1 MKPALNRY
9 IAGILFALLAGIASL
24 GQAAMTI
31 PAGPLYVGAAVPPI
45 VMLNVT
51 KDQNL
56 YQKAYNDYSDLDG
69 DGYIDTTYKHTIDY
83 YGYFDS
89 YKCYTYSSTDL
100 RFVPVAASYTGTKP
114 AACSGNWHGNF
125 LNWASMS
132 RMDAVRKLLYGGLR
146 STDGTGA
153 AGITVL
159 QRVYLPTD
167 AHSWAKYYNPV
178 IAQAMDLKPLGTSE
192 TWAQRYPAI
201 NALTPFNPDATPAA
215 VTSGSSVSI
224 GTGNKVFAV
233 SSTTAF
239 SYGDQVLIEDAADPN
254 NYMVGAVGCVN
265 GTGITMYDGIA
276 AGTSSC
282 AGGSIEV
289 AVEKAAG
296 PGLGSSK
303 TSWKIFNW
311 TQTGLTM
318 CNATLGATTDPQRK
332 SQTNTNPP
340 LLRVAKGNFSL
351 WNANERWQCY
361 WREEVTSPAEATNA
375 IGVTRTNGN
384 RAALSGSYAS
394 SLGPNKTT
402 VSSGRIANGANAA
415 NSDYIVRV
423 KACDST
429 ALGDEKCASYP
440 SGNYKPIGL
449 LQYYGEKGLLK
460 FGLMTGSYSKNKS
473 GGVLRKNAGSL
484 SDEINTATDGTFVLP
499 AGGNIINNLNK
510 MRMYGYSYGDGTYA
524 VDGTSGSTFCAWG
537 ETSLTEGT
545 CLTWGNP
552 MAEMYA
558 ESLRYLAGKAV
569 TATFNAN
576 DSALISGLTTAAW
589 VDPLSNTNYCAP
601 LNVLNFNASA
611 SSYDKDQM
619 TVAADVGSNA
629 VTDTNTVGSE
639 EGITHGYVGNSG
651 TLNNDICSDK
661 AFASLGSIYGI
672 CPEGAGIEGS
682 YLMSGVAYHAHIN
695 RIRPST
701 DFPDMLSTDLKSLK
715 VSTYGIS
722 LATNVPKITVPVGT
736 GSVTIMPAGRLDVT
750 NVGKGYGGGAL
761 VDFKIICQIPIGASS
776 TTITT
781 ITKESGG
788 MCGAAGSGAFY
799 VNWEDSEQGGDYD
812 QDMWGRIKYQVNI
825 DNTITIT
832 TDVVAESTNMDFGFG
847 YAVSGTTKD
856 GPHFHSGIEGFS
868 YTDPTPVTVTGDL
881 THINASGGCS
891 SCAPGDGAT
900 SVTYTP
906 SGTTAG
912 VMQDPLSYAAKY
924 GGFKEEKLT
933 TNNKPD
939 LVDEWDSKKAD
950 GTDGHDGIPDNF
962 FQVTNP
968 NALETALD
976 KAFRAML
983 NESSASSVATNSTSL
998 QTGSRIY
1005 QARFNSNFWSG
1016 QLRALDLDPITG
1028 DVIEPEAW
1036 DAGSVINGQT
1046 GSRNII
1052 TTGLDTRDGIPFTW
1066 AAISV
1071 QADTTQMD
1079 WLNKNELGV
1088 TDSLGSLRV
1097 DYLRGSAANEGKS
1110 AGKFRERTESKLGDT
1125 VNSSPV
1131 YVGVPEAGWGGA
1143 TYKQFRV
1150 DNLSRNP
1157 MIYAGANDGML
1168 HGFDAATGEEKIA
1181 YVPSVVYSNLSKLT
1195 GQSYAHQYFVDGTPM
1210 VNDIELNSGVWKT
1223 VLVGGLNWGGRA
1235 IYALDITDPS
1245 TFSEGNAGTIV
1256 MWEFTSSNDGDLGY
1270 THVQPTYPPFKG
1282 ISQQIVMMYNGKW
1295 ALIVNNGYN
1304 SDNGKA
1310 ALFIFFLDHTGGT
1323 WPLGSDYIKL
1333 VADNAGPDN
1342 GLSTPMPYDINDDGV
1357 VDFVYAGDL
1366 KGNLWK
1372 FDVTSTNQNAWN
1384 VAFGGSTPLYV
1395 AKDSGNNRQPITTA
1409 PQMKQHTLGGAMVLF
1424 GTGKYLENADTTTY
1438 STQSFYG
1445 VWDKDGTTTVTG
1457 RSQLKEQLIKETQTF
1472 TQTAGA
1478 MLTHSYRVT
1487 TKAFN
1492 PAVDW
1497 ATYYGWYMDFP
1508 AQAVATDPGER
1519 IAYNPLLR
1527 NDRIVFPTLIPSN
1540 TPCLAGGSSWLM
1552 ELDALTGNRLGVS
1565 PFDKTGEGT
1574 FDSADLLTG
1583 TTEGTVAA
1591 GGIKPAEGG
1600 IITTPTVVRNKDGG
1614 KDKDKPC
1621 EYKYASSSTG
1631 AVIKTPESC
1640 EPPGRI
1646 AWREII
1652 Q

>member
-9 IAGILFALLAGIASL
+9 FAGILFALLAGIASL
-24 GQAAMTI
+24 GQAGMTI
-31 PAGPLYVGAAVPPI
+31 PAGPLYVGASVPPI
-45 VMLNVT
+45 VMLNIT

-69 DGYIDTTYKHTIDY
+69 DGYIETTYKHTIDY

-114 AACSGNWHGNF
+114 ADCSGNWHGNF

-159 QRVYLPTD
+159 ERAYLPTD

-178 IAQAMDLKPLGTSE
+178 IAQAMDLKPLGTAE

-201 NALTPFNPDATPAA
+201 NTLTPFNPDTTPAA

-224 GTGNKVFAV
+224 GTGNKIFTVD
-233 SSTTAF
+233 TTKF

-282 AGGSIEV
+282 ASGNIEV
-289 AVEKAAG
+289 AVEKYAG
-296 PGLGSSK
+296 SGTK

-361 WREEVTSPAEATNA
+361 WREDVTSPAESTTG
-375 IGVTRTNGN
+375 IGTTRTNGN

-402 VSSGRIANGANAA
+402 TSNGRIANGANGAS
-415 NSDYIVRV
+415 SDYIVRV

-473 GGVLRKNAGSL
+473 GGVLRKNAGAL
-484 SDEINTATDGTFVLP
+484 SDEINTTTDGTFKTTLP

-510 MRMYGYSYGDGTYA
+510 MRMFGYSYGDGTYA
-524 VDGTSGSTFCAWG
+524 FDSTSGSTFCSWG

-545 CLTWGNP
+545 CLSWGNP

-569 TATFNAN
+569 TSTFNAN
-576 DSALISGLTTAAW
+576 DSALISGLTTATW
-589 VDPLSNTNYCAP
+589 SDPLSNANYCAP

-611 SSYDKDQM
+611 SSYDRDQM
-619 TVAADVGSNA
+619 TVSSDIGSNA

-661 AFASLGSIYGI
+661 AFTSLGSAYGI
-672 CPEGAGIEGS
+672 CPEGAGVEGS
-682 YLMSGVAYHAHIN
+682 YLLSGVAYHAHTN
-695 RIRPST
+695 RIRS
-701 DFPDMLSTDLKSLK
+701 DLSAVEATDLKSLK

-722 LATNVPKITVPVGT
+722 LATNVPKVTVPVGT
-736 GSVTIMPAGRLDVT
+736 GSVTIMPAGRLDRT
-750 NVGKGYGGGAL
+750 SAGKGYGGGTL
-761 VDFKIICQIPIGASS
+761 VDFKVICQIPSGASS
-776 TTITT
+776 STVAT
-781 ITKESGG
+781 ITKDSGG
-788 MCGAAGSGAFY
+788 MCSAAGSGAFY

-812 QDMWGRIKYQVNI
+812 QDMWGRIKYQVNA

-832 TDVVAESTNMDFGFG
+832 TDVVAQSTPYLFGFG

-856 GPHFHSGIEGFS
+856 GPHFHSGINSFS
-868 YTDPTPVTVTGDL
+868 YTDPTPVTVTPT
-881 THINASGGCS
+881 THIGASGGCNA
-891 SCAPGDGAT
+891 CVYTDAPT
-900 SVTYTP
+900 SATYTP

-912 VMQDPLSYAAKY
+912 ILQDPLSYAAKY
-924 GGFKEEKLT
+924 GGFKEDELT

-939 LVDEWDSKKAD
+939 LVDEWDRKLAD
-950 GTDGHDGIPDNF
+950 GTDGHDGVPDSF

-976 KAFRAML
+976 KAFQSML

-1005 QARFNSNFWSG
+1005 QARFNSNYWYG
-1016 QLRALDLDPITG
+1016 ELRALNLDPITG
-1028 DVIEPEAW
+1028 DITTEAW
-1036 DAGSVINGQT
+1036 NAKDVINTQIGN
-1046 GSRNII
+1046 RKII
-1052 TTGLDTRDGIPFTW
+1052 TTGLDTKDGIPFTW
-1066 AAISV
+1066 ADISA
-1071 QADTTQMD
+1071 QTDTTQKD

-1088 TDSLGSLRV
+1088 ADGQGSLRV

-1110 AGKFRERTESKLGDT
+1110 ATKFRERTESKLGDI

-1143 TYKQFRV
+1143 TYKSFRV
-1150 DNLSRNP
+1150 ANLTRQP

-1210 VNDIELNSGVWKT
+1210 VNDIEIGTTWKT

-1245 TFSEGNAGTIV
+1245 SFSEANAASIV

-1282 ISQQIVMMYNGKW
+1282 ISQQIRRMYNGKW

-1310 ALFIFFLDHTGGT
+1310 ALFIFFLDHTGSTWSSGT
-1323 WPLGSDYIKL
+1323 DYIKL
-1333 VADNAGPDN
+1333 EADAGPDN
-1342 GLSTPMPYDINDDGV
+1342 GLSTPMPYDIDDDGV

-1372 FDVTSTNQNAWN
+1372 FDVTSTSPAAWH
-1384 VAFGGSTPLYV
+1384 VAFGGAPLFV
-1395 AKDSGNNRQPITTA
+1395 AKDSGSILQPITTA
-1409 PQMKQHTLGGAMVLF
+1409 PQVMQHTSGGAMVLF
-1424 GTGKYLENADTTTY
+1424 GTGKYLENADTTTD

-1457 RSQLKEQLIKETQTF
+1457 RSQLVQQSVLATQTV

-1478 MLTHSYRVT
+1478 GLTNDYRIT
-1487 TKAFN
+1487 SNNFST
-1492 PAVDW
+1492 PADW
-1497 ATYYGWYMDFP
+1497 ATKFGWYLDFP
-1508 AQAVATDPGER
+1508 AVPSGDPGER

-1552 ELDALTGNRLGVS
+1552 ELDALTGNRLNDS
-1565 PFDKTGEGT
+1565 PFDVTGEGK
-1574 FDSADLLTG
+1574 FDASDLLTYG
-1583 TTEGTVAA
+1583 SSQVAA
-1591 GGIKPAEGG
+1591 GGIKPAQGG
-1600 IITTPTVVRNKDGG
+1600 IITTPTVVKSKDDPNK
-1614 KDKDKPC
+1614 

-1631 AVIKTPESC
+1631 AVIKTPESVSKGKV
-1640 EPPGRI
+1640 GRI
-1646 AWREII
+1646 TWREIV